1 MTHNING
8 AIITTDGVEAIKTIQ
23 EYGLDLISPIDTEIE
38 NIISNESSEDIRKRL
53 SDLLLIKRLL
63 KGISKVQ

>member
-8 AIITTDGVEAIKTIQ
+8 VVITDDVIEAMKTIQ
-23 EYGLDLISPIDTEIE
+23 ECSSEIIKPIDMEMEYIILDDSSP
-38 NIISNESSEDIRKRL
+38 NIHKRL

-63 KGISKVQ
+63 TGIANK